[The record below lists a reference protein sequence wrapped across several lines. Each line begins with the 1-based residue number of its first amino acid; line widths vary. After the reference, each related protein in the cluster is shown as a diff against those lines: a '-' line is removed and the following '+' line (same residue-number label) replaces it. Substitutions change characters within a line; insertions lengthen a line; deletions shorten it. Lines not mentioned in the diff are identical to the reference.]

1 MTPNPAPRW
10 PAYLLVT
17 VGLGLSAYLEAVHVQ
32 TFLMPGKE
40 AVCTLSAELDCG
52 KVAMSRFAVL
62 GGVPLPIWGL
72 ASFFAF
78 GIAAHARSRLV
89 LPLAAI
95 GVLGSLALFVEAML
109 NVGSICLLCEGVHLA
124 WLGLFAWAVLVR
136 KRLDDHAPPGLVGPR
151 RPSKLDILTVFALPA
166 LLLLLALVFVPR
178 YWELSTWTDG
188 VPYPHGVDEDGRPW
202 VGAENPKVVVHE
214 YTDYGCIH
222 CSVGT
227 AKMRA
232 RLADD
237 PDAIRI
243 VRHQMTRM
251 DCKPST
257 GGCTHARAAI
267 CAGEQGKFWE
277 MDGWLFLHA
286 PGRKRLLDYDI
297 GARELGLDLDAFHA
311 CYEREDVYE
320 KANRDY
326 KDALKS
332 KIRET
337 PGYIIDGKRIA
348 VTEIFD
354 AIDDRL

>member
-1 MTPNPAPRW
+1 MNDPAPRW

-40 AVCTLSAELDCG
+40 AVCSLSSELDCST
-52 KVAMSRFAVL
+52 VAMSRFAVFA
-62 GGVPLPIWGL
+62 GVPLPIWGL

-78 GIAAHARSRLV
+78 GAAAHARSRLV
-89 LPLAAI
+89 LPLAAV
-95 GVLGSLALFVEAML
+95 GVLGSLALFLEAML
-109 NVGSICLLCEGVHLA
+109 NVGSICLLCEGVHVV
-124 WLGLFAWAVLVR
+124 WLGLLAWAVLVR
-136 KRLDDHAPPGLVGPR
+136 KRLEPRAPTKFDLL
-151 RPSKLDILTVFALPA
+151 SIFALPA
-166 LLLLLALVFVPR
+166 LLLVLAWALVPR

-202 VGAENPKVVVHE
+202 VGAEEPKVVVHE

-222 CSVGT
+222 CAVGT

-232 RLADD
+232 RLAED

-251 DCKPST
+251 HCKPT
-257 GGCTHARAAI
+257 NGGCTHARAAI

-286 PGRKRLLDYDI
+286 PAHKQLLDYDD
-297 GARELGLDLDAFHA
+297 GARELGLDLEAFA
-311 CYEREDVYE
+311 TCQEREDVYARAE
-320 KANRDY
+320 RDY

-337 PGYIIDGKRIA
+337 PGYIIDCERID
-348 VTEIFD
+348 VTEIFRT
-354 AIDDRL
+354 IDDRL